1 MAELKEQTIEKEFVP
16 YDLALELKELGFDEK
31 CFGFYGLSRDD
42 YKTIR
47 LSIFQNLKT
56 DYLPDVHHLDVTC
69 DAPLFQQTL
78 RFFREKYMLSGEI
91 YIFKNIWNF
100 DIEDISNSIQL
111 YTSDIMCYNS
121 YEEAELECLVKLI
134 DIVKKQNV
142 K

>member
-1 MAELKEQTIEKEFVP
+1 MEKQFLTYELAVELKK
-16 YDLALELKELGFDEK
+16 LGFGEF
-31 CFGFYGLSRDD
+31 CFGYYTVDEVLNFDS
-42 YKTIR
+42 
-47 LSIFQNLKT
+47 LKMFKGSDLT
-56 DYLPDVHHLDVTC
+56 TLTSQSDWTTL
-69 DAPLFQQTL
+69 APLWQQAF

-111 YTSDIMCYNS
+111 YTSDVMCYNS
-121 YEEAELECLVKLI
+121 YEEAETECLVKLI

>member
-1 MAELKEQTIEKEFVP
+1 MAELKERTIKKEFVP
-16 YDLALELKELGFDEK
+16 YDLALELKELGFDEPCNTCYDK
-31 CFGFYGLSRDD
+31 LQMVSSYGKNVFD
-42 YKTIR
+42 YKNYNTSVYVVSR
-47 LSIFQNLKT
+47 PTFSQAF
-56 DYLPDVHHLDVTC
+56 
-69 DAPLFQQTL
+69 

-134 DIVKKQNV
+134 DIVKRQNV